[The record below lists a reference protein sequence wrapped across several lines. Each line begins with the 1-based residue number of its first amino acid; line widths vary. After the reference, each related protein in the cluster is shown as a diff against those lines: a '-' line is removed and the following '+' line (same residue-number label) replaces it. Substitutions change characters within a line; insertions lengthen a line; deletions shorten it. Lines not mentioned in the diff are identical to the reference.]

1 LREHVLRV
9 REVALVLAGRY
20 RVDREKVWLAASA
33 HDIARE
39 MDGAGLLVKAR
50 ELGISLGPLEEAA
63 PVFLHGPIAAELL
76 RRQGVT
82 DTEVYQAIYWH
93 STARTGMTV
102 VEKVLFLADKLDP
115 EKIARYPYLPL
126 IKALA
131 GEDLDRAILEFLNR
145 DLAQRMCQGDPIHP
159 ASLEARNELLLKSL

>member
-1 LREHVLRV
+1 MLRV
-9 REVALVLAGRY
+9 REVALVLAERH

-39 MDGAGLLVKAR
+39 MDDAELLVKAR
-50 ELGISLGPLEEAA
+50 ELGICFSLLEEAA
-63 PVFLHGPIAAELL
+63 PILLHGPIAAELL
-76 RRQGVT
+76 RGQGLA

-93 STARTGMTV
+93 STARRGMTV

-131 GEDLDRAILEFLNR
+131 DEDLDRAILEFLNR
-145 DLAQRMCQGDPIHP
+145 DLAQRLRQGDPLHP
-159 ASLEARNELLLKSL
+159 ASLEARNELLLKGR